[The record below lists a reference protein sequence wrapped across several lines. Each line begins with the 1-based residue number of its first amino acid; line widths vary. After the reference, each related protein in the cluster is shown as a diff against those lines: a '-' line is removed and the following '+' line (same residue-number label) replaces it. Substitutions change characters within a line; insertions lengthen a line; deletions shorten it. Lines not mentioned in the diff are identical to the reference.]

1 VSTNKTIQR
10 PEKLSLIIMHFG
22 EKENLAV
29 QEDLSGSTHYSV
41 DTVIKITSHDFLAS
55 FTAVGALRV

>member
-1 VSTNKTIQR
+1 
-10 PEKLSLIIMHFG
+10 MHFG